1 MVVIVTLPAGFE
13 YVGGGLLLT
22 AFLILGQS
30 FLVSKYR
37 KRAGIPYPQLY
48 AEKSEAEASK
58 DAYLFNC
65 AQRAHQN
72 TLENIN
78 TVYLVTI
85 LSGIRYPI
93 YAATSCVLWTLSRI
107 SYTRGYVQGDPKKR
121 VTPLYMLGTISIL
134 GELLTSTYVVGGW
147 LYAGFASKY
156 L

>member
-1 MVVIVTLPAGFE
+1 MAVIVTLPEGFE
-13 YVGGGLLLT
+13 YVGGGLLST

-78 TVYLVTI
+78 TVYLNDI
-85 LSGIRYPI
+85 ERD
-93 YAATSCVLWTLSRI
+93 TLSHLCRDVVRFVDFVSHFLYSWI
-107 SYTRGYVQGDPKKR
+107 CSRRPKEARDP
-121 VTPLYMLGTISIL
+121 S
-134 GELLTSTYVVGGW
+134 
-147 LYAGFASKY
+147 LYAWDDQY
-156 L
+156 PR